1 MIWENYWMKLKK
13 KIEKYDSK
21 SWYYALVGTI
31 SLGYGVISTTATTLL
46 RTLAITFGI
55 INIGGGFWYKLS
67 ANEYKKLYRDTQKLK
82 KDVNRTY
89 RNILR
94 KNKNLDE
101 QDEYDNKDDE
111 HNK

>member
-1 MIWENYWMKLKK
+1 MKLKK

-67 ANEYKKLYRDTQKLK
+67 ANEYKKAISGHTKVK
-82 KDVNRTY
+82 
-89 RNILR
+89 
-94 KNKNLDE
+94 E
-101 QDEYDNKDDE
+101 GCE
-111 HNK
+111 